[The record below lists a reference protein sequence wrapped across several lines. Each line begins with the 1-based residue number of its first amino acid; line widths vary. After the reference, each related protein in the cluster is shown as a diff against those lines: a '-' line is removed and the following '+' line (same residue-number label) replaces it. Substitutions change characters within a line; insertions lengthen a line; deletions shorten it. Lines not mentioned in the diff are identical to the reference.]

1 MERDKQGFFK
11 ETSILAEDY
20 IKERLLLVKLQTAE
34 KTAKL
39 VSAVFTGFII
49 VILCFF
55 ILLFLSFMA
64 GYYVQ
69 EITGNWYYAF
79 GIVTGFY
86 ILLVAFL
93 VYFRKILLYKFI
105 ANSVIRILF
114 ENNEEIGDDQKVQ

>member
-39 VSAVFTGFII
+39 ISVVVTGF
-49 VILCFF
+49 VVLMLSFF

-64 GYYVQ
+64 GYYLQ
-69 EITGNWYYAF
+69 EITGSWYYAF

-86 ILLVAFL
+86 ILLVACL
-93 VYFRKILLYKFI
+93 AYFRKTLLHKFI
-105 ANSVIRILF
+105 ADSVIRILF
-114 ENNEEIGDDQKVQ
+114 EKNEEIGDDQKIQ